1 VRSGDQVKNHLKT
14 RHKKFCKIC
23 DLGGLS
29 VANWDEDTY
38 TITLDDEHYNDN
50 IKVWM
55 LSTYYSSC
63 LLMSSYY
70 CSHIL

>member
-14 RHKKFCKIC
+14 RQKKFCKIC

-50 IKVWM
+50 IKV
-55 LSTYYSSC
+55 
-63 LLMSSYY
+63 
-70 CSHIL
+70 